1 MVLNCQ
7 KENQATTST
16 FICLGQKN
24 LIVQGKEKPGR
35 DEMKS
40 TLHHGTHKI
49 CTYVAGAH
57 LTPGMTWKQVEG
69 SIESGRILC
78 FWMTTEKVL
87 PLPRVWKTPS
97 HVRSLATQH

>member
-1 MVLNCQ
+1 
-7 KENQATTST
+7 
-16 FICLGQKN
+16 
-24 LIVQGKEKPGR
+24 
-35 DEMKS
+35 MKS
-40 TLHHGTHKI
+40 TLHHAAHKI

-69 SIESGRILC
+69 SNQRQGREGSGLAC
-78 FWMTTEKVL
+78 PTTFWMTTKKVL